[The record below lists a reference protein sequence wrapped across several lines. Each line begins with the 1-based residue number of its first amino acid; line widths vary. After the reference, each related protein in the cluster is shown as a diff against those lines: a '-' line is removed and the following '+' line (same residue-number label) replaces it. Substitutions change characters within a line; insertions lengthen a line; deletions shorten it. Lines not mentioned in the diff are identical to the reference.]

1 MAKRQSVTK
10 DSSKSTGKGLAKGL
24 GSRALGASPLA
35 GSPLSGGG
43 LGGGQGIGALIPG
56 GSAIGRLLEVSL
68 DHVRPDPQQPRK
80 RFQQE
85 ALQELADSIKANG
98 ILQPLI
104 VSPSGGGFYQIIAG
118 ERRWRAAK
126 LAGLVKVPVVSRE
139 VGEQEAFELAL
150 LENIQRVDLTPLEES
165 LSYKRLAEEFN
176 LSHEQIAERTGK
188 KRATITNALRLLK
201 LPNDVLSMI
210 DSEQLSA
217 GHGRTLLG
225 LKEEHLMSSFAQQS
239 IAGEWSV
246 RELERQIKNYLTA
259 DDDNQEN
266 TVRTAAWVGGF
277 EQSISKVL
285 AQHGLQVK
293 VKAQR
298 SGAAQLQV
306 LVNDESMA
314 TKLLTLLQS

>member
-1 MAKRQSVTK
+1 MAKRRSTTK
-10 DSSKSTGKGLAKGL
+10 TAAKGL
-24 GSRALGASPLA
+24 GSRALGMSPLA

-43 LGGGQGIGALIPG
+43 LGGGQGLSALIPG
-56 GSAIGRLLEVSL
+56 GSTIGRLLEVSL
-68 DHVRPDPQQPRK
+68 EHVRPDPQQPRK

-126 LAGLVKVPVVSRE
+126 LAGLIKLPVVSRE

-150 LENIQRVDLTPLEES
+150 LENIQRVDLTPLEEA

-176 LSHEQIAERTGK
+176 LSHEEIAERTGK
-188 KRATITNALRLLK
+188 KRATISNALRLLK
-201 LPNDVLSMI
+201 LPNDVLNMI

-217 GHGRTLLG
+217 GHGRTLLA
-225 LKEEHLMSSFAQQS
+225 LKEPHLMSSFALQS
-239 IAGEWSV
+239 IDGEWSV
-246 RELERQIKNYLTA
+246 RELERQIKSYLTA
-259 DDDNQEN
+259 DDDNQDTN
-266 TVRTAAWVGGF
+266 LGTSTWVSGF
-277 EQSISKVL
+277 EQSISKVM

-306 LVNDESMA
+306 QITDELMA
-314 TKLLTLLQS
+314 TKLLTLLQG